1 MAFMKRVPVLDT
13 TPKMQGA
20 VSNYPVQTVELS
32 EADFGTFAR
41 WIKTA
46 NFDVALGI
54 QAATIAN
61 LKRLGVKAK
70 GAKTV
75 SGVPDGSDQVNIGC
89 LVEWAALIKKTDVPA
104 VEQLRRL
111 GATVNARVS

>member
-1 MAFMKRVPVLDT
+1 MAFKKRVPILDMKPKLQCSVSDYPAKTVVLSD
-13 TPKMQGA
+13 
-20 VSNYPVQTVELS
+20 
-32 EADFGTFAR
+32 ADFNTFAR

-61 LKRLGVKAK
+61 LKRLKVKAK
-70 GAKTV
+70 GAEPV
-75 SGVPDGSDQVNIGC
+75 AGVPLGSDQVNIGC
-89 LVEWAALIKKTDVPA
+89 LVEWAALIEKGDLAA

>member
-1 MAFMKRVPVLDT
+1 MAFKKREPALDLS
-13 TPKMQGA
+13 PKTHGGA
-20 VSNYPVQTVELS
+20 FNYPAKTVALS
-32 EADFGTFAR
+32 DADFGTFAR

-61 LKRLGVKAK
+61 LKRLKVKAK
-70 GAKTV
+70 GAGPI
-75 SGVPDGSDQVNIGC
+75 SGIPSGSDQVNIGC
-89 LVEWAALIKKTDVPA
+89 LVDWAALIEKTDLVA
-104 VEQLRRL
+104 IEQLRRL